1 MTFMLFS
8 EETEVEILLS
18 CYQTNEAVRELRY
31 PADVPTSVEMGALL
45 AQIEWGNARDFD
57 VRSCCC
63 WHVVLIIQDMSGMV
77 SELIARF
84 VPQVRGLHCRAV
96 NAIRMTQGAFKT
108 APLNTPD
115 SQTRLVA
122 AENAAVEQQIT
133 EAWLSLHKI
142 GPLECARFGFWSS
155 YCCFISN
162 THRAYCE
169 IVNVWPYAR
178 AASYAVED
186 RTQPGRP
193 LLLAIMPDHIAVL
206 DGQAYIL
213 SYSLQFAHLK
223 FFGANEGLFVMPLNW
238 LLCSFLFSSLM
249 LRLGHY

>member
-31 PADVPTSVEMGALL
+31 PADVPTSVELGALL

-63 WHVVLIIQDMSGMV
+63 WHVVLITQDMSGMV
-77 SELIARF
+77 SELISRF

-178 AASYAVED
+178 AGVHLELLFAV
-186 RTQPGRP
+186 RTFEVLWSERRFVCNAAELAALLFSVLLSHVAPGP
-193 LLLAIMPDHIAVL
+193 LLVL
-206 DGQAYIL
+206 T
-213 SYSLQFAHLK
+213 ST
-223 FFGANEGLFVMPLNW
+223 
-238 LLCSFLFSSLM
+238 
-249 LRLGHY
+249 